1 QSLTSGIVVDC
12 SRHMNRILEI
22 DTERRMARVQ
32 SGVVKDQL
40 NKVLKPY
47 GLFFAPEL
55 STSNRATIGGMVST
69 DACGQGS
76 CLYGKTSNHILG
88 LRVVLTNGEELWSR
102 PLDGPAL
109 AQAKAKPGRVGEIYR
124 VVERI
129 ATEKRALIEEIFP
142 NLNRY
147 MTGYDLKHLW
157 REDGRFDLNAILCG
171 SEGTLAMIA
180 EIEVNLVPIPAH
192 ALLINIRYDSFN
204 TALEHA
210 RALVALKVASV
221 ETIDEKVLGLAKKDI
236 VWPSIARFFPDDA
249 GSPING
255 INIVEL
261 VADSAEELESKFC
274 DVISALD
281 ADRSDGDR
289 KSYTIARN
297 PKDIEAIWTMRKRSV
312 GLLGNVHGPA
322 RPVPF

>member
-1 QSLTSGIVVDC
+1 HC
-12 SRHMNRILEI
+12 SRITL
-22 DTERRMARVQ
+22 
-32 SGVVKDQL
+32 L
-40 NKVLKPY
+40 PY
-47 GLFFAPEL
+47 TTLFR
-55 STSNRATIGGMVST
+55 S
-69 DACGQGS
+69 
-76 CLYGKTSNHILG
+76 
-88 LRVVLTNGEELWSR
+88 
-102 PLDGPAL
+102 
-109 AQAKAKPGRVGEIYR
+109 
-124 VVERI
+124 
-129 ATEKRALIEEIFP
+129 
-142 NLNRY
+142 
-147 MTGYDLKHLW
+147 
-157 REDGRFDLNAILCG
+157 
-171 SEGTLAMIA
+171 
-180 EIEVNLVPIPAH
+180 
-192 ALLINIRYDSFN
+192 LLINIRYDSFN

-322 RPVPF
+322 RPVPFVEDT